1 MRPMY
6 INGDIYPLIITPEQI
21 DGMMDHLRKGISNAW
36 DDVRREPLRKERK
49 PQVDRLPPRAIA
61 ALDRIATQGL
71 CHTVDTAATKGEL
84 RHIRVIDGKATG
96 TQLLI

>member
-1 MRPMY
+1 
-6 INGDIYPLIITPEQI
+6 
-21 DGMMDHLRKGISNAW
+21 MMDRLRKGIRNAW

-71 CHTVDTAATKGEL
+71 CHTMNTAATKGEL
-84 RHIRVIDGKATG
+84 RHIRVINGKATG

>member
-1 MRPMY
+1 MLDR
-6 INGDIYPLIITPEQI
+6 
-21 DGMMDHLRKGISNAW
+21 LRKGISNAW
-36 DDVRREPLRKERK
+36 DDVRRQPLGASQKERK

-71 CHTVDTAATKGEL
+71 CHTMNTAATKGEL